1 MRQWKALMMMK
12 MMSLSK
18 VIIKLNEMGKFKKE
32 MKINLKSSIMIKIN
46 SKEKPNFLINRS
58 KKQKKELD

>member
-1 MRQWKALMMMK
+1 MRQWKALTMMK

-18 VIIKLNEMGKFKKE
+18 IIIKLNETGKFKKE

-46 SKEKPNFLINRS
+46 SKEKPNFLINRL
-58 KKQKKELD
+58 KK